1 MKTLSL
7 MMIFFFFF
15 FFEEKEAK
23 INKEPKKKKR
33 SKETKE
39 MSQEIKKM
47 KGMLKRSQGMEDYML
62 DIERLCLFLDIKLLP
77 KFKTP
82 KVDSFDGTRNPKNHL
97 KQYVLAMK
105 PLGLTNE
112 QIILCFP

>member
-1 MKTLSL
+1 
-7 MMIFFFFF
+7 
-15 FFEEKEAK
+15 
-23 INKEPKKKKR
+23 
-33 SKETKE
+33 

-47 KGMLKRSQGMEDYML
+47 KGMLKRSQGMDYML
-62 DIERLCLFLDIKLLP
+62 DIEGLCLFPDIQLLP

-112 QIILCFP
+112 QIICVSLELLVV